1 MAVEDGKLG
10 WLIGR
15 GPRCSLQF
23 SGQRRSIIENKISL
37 MEIVIPV
44 IFVDEAL
51 LMKIFLLRPSG
62 LLIVRKMAN
71 FLRGFVYLSLQLS

>member
-1 MAVEDGKLG
+1 
-10 WLIGR
+10 
-15 GPRCSLQF
+15 
-23 SGQRRSIIENKISL
+23 

-51 LMKIFLLRPSG
+51 LMKVFLLRPSG